1 MVVIENGGSETLP
14 AKTDNKSLFS
24 EFIRKYFDTERGEK
38 VIQKYATYYEYP
50 DNGEYEY
57 SLPMRR
63 GEVVYIPDISQG
75 GIIYCFAPDFDQ
87 DDFEPLIQL
96 IEANIDNL
104 SLDRFF
110 NTASFQAAPY
120 EYVLKHFFVGSI
132 FQTDCVRRLL
142 AKFKQEVRHTVDN
155 QTFKIVHRSMT
166 LTVAEHHWDR
176 LSKEA
181 LVNLFVSNF
190 RDNVNV
196 LPNSAI
202 IAELRM
208 LSRGRLEVLERRHL
222 TTVYRVRDSG
232 RVYQISKMAPE
243 KDFWIFNDYDEYIS
257 LPPMDEVE
265 NFFRLAPIYSTVFA
279 VGKQTFIKTNNCTAR
294 IVEDKEMGRL
304 SVVDFDFVPGVPD
317 DVKAKEIK
325 ECTKKVAR
333 VSFGLPLAKF
343 QSKETKARF
352 AQFLPFFNSEPRD
365 LYL

>member
-1 MVVIENGGSETLP
+1 MVVIENDGSETLP

-24 EFIRKYFDTERGEK
+24 EIIRKFFDSERGEK

-63 GEVVYIPDISQG
+63 GEAVYIPDISHG
-75 GIIYCFAPDFDQ
+75 GVLYSFAPNFNQ

-96 IEANIDNL
+96 IAANIDNL
-104 SLDRFF
+104 SRDRFF
-110 NTASFQAAPY
+110 KTASFHAAPY
-120 EYVLKHFFVGSI
+120 EYVLKHLFVGSR
-132 FQTDCVRRLL
+132 FQADCARKLL
-142 AKFKQEVRHTVDN
+142 TKFKQEVKHTVN
-155 QTFKIVHRSMT
+155 EQTFKIVHRSLSLSVT
-166 LTVAEHHWDR
+166 ERHWDR
-176 LSKEA
+176 LSKEE

-190 RDNVNV
+190 RENVNV

-222 TTVYRVRDSG
+222 TTVFRVHDSG

-243 KDFWIFNDYDEYIS
+243 KEFWIFNDYDEYMSI
-257 LPPMDEVE
+257 PPMDEVE
-265 NFFRLAPIYSTVFA
+265 NFFRLAPIYSIVFT

-294 IVEDKEMGRL
+294 IVEDKSLKKL

-317 DVKAKEIK
+317 DVKEKEIR
-325 ECTKKVAR
+325 ECTKKVER
-333 VSFGLPLAKF
+333 VGFGLPLAKF
-343 QSKETKARF
+343 QSKENKVRF